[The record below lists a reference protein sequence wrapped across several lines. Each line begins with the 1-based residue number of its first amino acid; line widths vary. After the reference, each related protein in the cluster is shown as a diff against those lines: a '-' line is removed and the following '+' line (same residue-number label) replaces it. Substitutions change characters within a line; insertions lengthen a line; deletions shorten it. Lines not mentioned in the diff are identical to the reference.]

1 MSDLLLNIT
10 RLGFLAMLWWFIFS
24 VTAVLRRDLLSPRD
38 AKPLTV
44 AKTGR
49 IPNRRSSLRRNKSEH
64 RLIIT
69 TGPLAGT
76 SIPLGTTPVTIGRA
90 PDSAIVLNDDFIS
103 THHAVVSPH
112 GEQWILQDLGS
123 TNGTVIGG
131 KKITE
136 PTILQRKVPVL
147 LGSTTLELR

>member
-10 RLGFLAMLWWFIFS
+10 RLGFLAMLWWFVFS

-38 AKPLTV
+38 AKPLTLSKSV
-44 AKTGR
+44 R
-49 IPNRRSSLRRNKSEH
+49 VPNRRSSLRRNRSEL
-64 RLIIT
+64 RLVIT

-76 SIPLGTTPVTIGRA
+76 SIPLGTTPITIGRA
-90 PDSAIVLNDDFIS
+90 PDSTIVLNDDFIS

-112 GEQWILQDLGS
+112 GEQWILQDLQS
-123 TNGTVIGG
+123 TNGTIIGG
-131 KKITE
+131 KRISE
-136 PTILQRKVPVL
+136 PTPLQRKVPVL